1 MPENPDY
8 VPPTTPEPLIVAP
21 GGVVL
26 ANTWWSKARIFFK
39 DSEVIF
45 YARVQSFGGALLLV
59 ADAVFEVVSHSD
71 LSPFISNPK
80 TLASVVM
87 ANGILT
93 ELLRRR
99 RADPGDLQVKE

>member
-1 MPENPDY
+1 MSD
-8 VPPTTPEPLIVAP
+8 EPLIVAP
-21 GGVVL
+21 GGAVL

-45 YARVQSFGGALLLV
+45 WARLQSIGGTVLLV
-59 ADAVFEVVSHSD
+59 GDVMFEVVAKSD

-80 TLASVVM
+80 TLAGVVM

-93 ELLRRR
+93 EFLRRR
-99 RADPGDLQVKE
+99 RTDPGDLQVKE

>member
-1 MPENPDY
+1 MWPK
-8 VPPTTPEPLIVAP
+8 IV
-21 GGVVL
+21 
-26 ANTWWSKARIFFK
+26 KFFH

-45 YARVQSFGGALLLV
+45 YARVQSIGGVVLLV
-59 ADAVFEVVSHSD
+59 GDVVFEIVAKSD

-99 RADPGDLQVKE
+99 RATDLNPTE